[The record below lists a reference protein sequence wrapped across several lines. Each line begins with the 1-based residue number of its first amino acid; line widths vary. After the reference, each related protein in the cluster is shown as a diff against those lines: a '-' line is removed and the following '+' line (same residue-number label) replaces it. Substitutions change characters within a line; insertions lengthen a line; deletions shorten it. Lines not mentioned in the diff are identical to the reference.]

1 MLFLFVLH
9 WSSSGLHNIYYMW
22 SGLSPFLFELP
33 GSTPAL
39 NTTCRLSTMVAQS
52 TAPLKPH
59 THRTAG
65 RGLALFRN
73 LGIEGSLSSII
84 RVHDKLCPKPPMG
97 DKKIKPSAT
106 LTRYTPLHPRSHN
119 KNVLIL
125 HIWQFRERLFKPLKW
140 SHSYFKE
147 YPRHPNL
154 KPPPKTSPTLET
166 LSCFEDEGLVLTLKV
181 RCCPFQKH
189 FVVTS

>member
-9 WSSSGLHNIYYMW
+9 WSSSVLHNIYYMW

-73 LGIEGSLSSII
+73 LCIEGSLSSVI
-84 RVHDKLCPKPPMG
+84 REHDKLCPKPPMG
-97 DKKIKPSAT
+97 DKKIKPGAT
-106 LTRYTPLHPRSHN
+106 LTRYTPPTPAPITKTCWYCTYGNFENACLNHWNDRIHIS
-119 KNVLIL
+119 KNIPAT
-125 HIWQFRERLFKPLKW
+125 Q
-140 SHSYFKE
+140 
-147 YPRHPNL
+147 
-154 KPPPKTSPTLET
+154 T
-166 LSCFEDEGLVLTLKV
+166 
-181 RCCPFQKH
+181 
-189 FVVTS
+189 